1 MPLGWRSPIH
11 GPYFPSFSAQC
22 SQMRH
27 CAASGARAT
36 STFHRVRHTQLCSAL
51 NEGADAYH
59 QRGNDK
65 GVVKWQFACKVER
78 LGWKHLEPTKMVI
91 YFNKALW
98 WLAMWTALGEKLGE
112 SETDSEPRSNVLLH
126 ELYVDRF
133 VSHLLWGTWR
143 GRALFVSFRETYSIS
158 LWTKSY
164 CFSPIQ
170 ILAVCIHTRLLQRLN
185 RRILFSKHN
194 YLIVG
199 VTINLCLGDIWIID
213 GRRSHSLRGKMS
225 FSGD

>member
-1 MPLGWRSPIH
+1 MTVCVQSRKAG
-11 GPYFPSFSAQC
+11 
-22 SQMRH
+22 ME
-27 CAASGARAT
+27 ASWT
-36 STFHRVRHTQLCSAL
+36 
-51 NEGADAYH
+51 NKD
-59 QRGNDK
+59 GNLFQQ
-65 GVVKWQFACKVER
+65 GS
-78 LGWKHLEPTKMVI
+78 MVI
-91 YFNKALW
+91 GNVNC
-98 WLAMWTALGEKLGE
+98 TGRETLGE
-112 SETDSEPRSNVLLH
+112 SETDSEPGSKVLLH

-170 ILAVCIHTRLLQRLN
+170 ILAVCVHTRLLQRLN